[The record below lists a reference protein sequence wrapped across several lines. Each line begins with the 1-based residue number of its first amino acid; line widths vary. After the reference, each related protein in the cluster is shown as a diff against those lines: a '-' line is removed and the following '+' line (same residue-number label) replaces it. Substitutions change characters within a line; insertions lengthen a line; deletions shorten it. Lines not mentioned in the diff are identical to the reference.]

1 MCFSRINGSRL
12 FTVLFLDVSAF
23 RRGECHGEDSPF
35 KADGKASS
43 NVTAVLR
50 EIQNGRFNGAGT
62 NDLQAVSMT
71 TGFGVLTLIDSTMYM
86 LTIFL
91 TMGLLISWKLTFAA
105 IIPLPIMAA
114 AVSLYGKK
122 IHERF
127 TEAQDAFGSL
137 NDKVLESVSGVRVI
151 RAFVQEKMM
160 SAGSVI

>member
-1 MCFSRINGSRL
+1 
-12 FTVLFLDVSAF
+12 
-23 RRGECHGEDSPF
+23 
-35 KADGKASS
+35 
-43 NVTAVLR
+43 
-50 EIQNGRFNGAGT
+50 
-62 NDLQAVSMT
+62 MT
-71 TGFGVLTLIDSTMYM
+71 TGFGVLTLVDSTMYM

-105 IIPLPIMAA
+105 IIPSPIMAV